1 MSIGKSFCDYD
12 FIKFG
17 ELTMGKDV
25 KCVVLYARFMRN
37 QDADWTLTTHS
48 HPFYELHFILKGNCK
63 LTLRTGIETALD
75 AGMHILIH
83 PNTNHKF
90 TRFSQDF
97 SRLSIAFDIQFHDK
111 IVKEDDQY
119 ILGHSDEKIRWL
131 LEQIMLELADGETDS
146 ANIVKQYIYSAMTI
160 LLRKNLDY
168 LYDAVIHNDERVNVI
183 SEAMGFIQNNVGLEV
198 KAEDVAKSIGMSA
211 RQLNRIFRENLN
223 MTVSEFIRNERI
235 MRVREHL
242 IKTDL
247 PLREI
252 AALTGFRDEYVLCK
266 TFKKVMRIS
275 LGQYRRECRTDSKRE
290 DG

>member
-1 MSIGKSFCDYD
+1 MSTRKSFCDYD
-12 FIKFG
+12 FIKLG
-17 ELTMGKDV
+17 ELKMGKDV
-25 KCVVLYARFMRN
+25 KCVVLYARFMHN

-48 HPFYELHFILKGNCK
+48 HPFYELHFVLNGNCK

-90 TRFSQDF
+90 AKFSEDF
-97 SRLSIAFDIQFHDK
+97 ARLSIAFDIQYHDK
-111 IVKEDDQY
+111 IVKEDDKY
-119 ILGHSDEKIRWL
+119 ILGQSNERIRWL
-131 LEQIMLELADGETDS
+131 LEQIMSELADGETDS
-146 ANIVKQYIYSAMTI
+146 ANIVKLYIYSAMTI
-160 LLRKNLDY
+160 LLRENLDY
-168 LYDAVIHNDERVNVI
+168 LYDAVDQNDESVNVI
-183 SEAMGFIQNNVGLEV
+183 SVAMGFVQNNVGLEV
-198 KAEDVAKSIGMSA
+198 KAEDVAKNIGLSV

-266 TFKKVMRIS
+266 TFKKVMRVS
-275 LGQYRRECRTDSKRE
+275 PGQYRKESRM
-290 DG
+290 